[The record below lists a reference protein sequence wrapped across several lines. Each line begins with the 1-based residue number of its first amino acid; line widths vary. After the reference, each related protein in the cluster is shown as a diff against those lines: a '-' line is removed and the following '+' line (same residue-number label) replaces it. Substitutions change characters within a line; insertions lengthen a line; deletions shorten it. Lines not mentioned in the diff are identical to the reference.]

1 MHLILTLFLVTIG
14 FFATAQ
20 NNSPRINTSGKSSQ
34 DFLPTGWKL
43 IDSAQGD
50 LNKDSLPDRVLII
63 ENTDERNFVKNNG
76 MGGDTL
82 NANPRILLILF
93 KDKNADTYRLI
104 AQNNA
109 FIPPPNDTVSPCL
122 SDPIAET
129 ETITIKN
136 CVLGLHFQ
144 YWLSCGSWFTSNHD
158 YLFRYQN
165 KQFELIGFNSMEFH
179 RSSGEMSEYSINFS
193 TKKLAHTEGGN
204 MFEETATKPKTTWK
218 KFTMLKLLSLESM
231 DGDSFTEMLKIMDQK

>member
-1 MHLILTLFLVTIG
+1 MRLIFTSFLVITG
-14 FFATAQ
+14 FFAVAQ
-20 NNSPRINTSGKSSQ
+20 NNLPQINTSGKNVP
-34 DFLPTGWKL
+34 DFLPAGWKL

-50 LNKDSLPDRVLII
+50 LNKDSLPDQVLII
-63 ENTDERNFVKNNG
+63 ENTDPRNFIHNDG
-76 MGGDTL
+76 MGSDTL
-82 NANPRILLILF
+82 NANPRILLVLF
-93 KDKNADTYRLI
+93 KDKNSGNYKLVT
-104 AQNNA
+104 QNNV

-122 SDPIAET
+122 ADPLEET
-129 ETITIKN
+129 EGITIKN
-136 CVLGLHFQ
+136 GVLGLHFQ

-218 KFTMLKLLSLESM
+218 KFTLPKMLSLGKM
-231 DGDSFTEMLKIMDQK
+231 DSNSFDEILKVMDQK